1 MWRMW
6 PWWGHAGG
14 LKSLCAAASLAWLAS
29 SSDILSTPS
38 KFCCKHKPRV
48 GHRLL
53 CQRGPVLCSASF
65 TLCAVRVPSV
75 SSKVDTSPFLL
86 PFSFSLSFLS
96 LSLPLPL
103 PLPLARSRSRSLDRH
118 TLFILPRSLFLSLSL
133 SLSLS
138 PAFIKPTPKKGLTPP
153 LTGVSITNA
162 TAFSGY
168 GAMRRV
174 VMGREALPA
183 EMTLP
188 QVMLAGAGTGIL
200 SGLVTAPID
209 VVKTQLQVQALSSS
223 PSSSASSAGNAASL
237 EASRG
242 GSVHYA
248 GPIDCIRRVGL
259 RGMFI
264 GLSAT
269 WIRDIVG
276 FGIYFSCYELVRR
289 ALLEKDF
296 SALQH
301 NDTFALKK
309 LSLPQ
314 QLLAGS
320 VVGLCSGVITQ
331 PLDVIKS
338 RIQGQVLHFSS
349 SSSSSLWLFRPPPER
364 TMYKGFLDCAR
375 QSNKEGARQVYLKG
389 FGPALGR
396 AIPVTATILLVYEYL
411 IQVLPE

>member
-1 MWRMW
+1 MREVPVPEFAPQERAADDVAHVAVVGTRRRAKEFVCGSLSGM
-6 PWWGHAGG
+6 AG
-14 LKSLCAAASLAWLAS
+14 
-29 SSDILSTPS
+29 II
-38 KFCCKHKPRV
+38 V
-48 GHRLL
+48 GHPLDTIKVLL
-53 CQRGPVLCSASF
+53 QTQTSSGASAALPARTSALQCFLHTVRSQGPLG
-65 TLCAVRVPSV
+65 
-75 SSKVDTSPFLL
+75 
-86 PFSFSLSFLS
+86 
-96 LSLPLPL
+96 
-103 PLPLARSRSRSLDRH
+103 
-118 TLFILPRSLFLSLSL
+118 LF
-133 SLSLS
+133 
-138 PAFIKPTPKKGLTPP
+138 KGLTPP